1 VYVWLVYLW
10 VVLVKHNSTFHNL
23 SYNTRVCK
31 QLNNMYTVKGNVVR
45 ARETC
50 DIMVHWPPLFC
61 DTRANLGLA
70 TYPNFTLVFQIYKV
84 T

>member
-1 VYVWLVYLW
+1 
-10 VVLVKHNSTFHNL
+10 
-23 SYNTRVCK
+23 
-31 QLNNMYTVKGNVVR
+31 MYTVKGNVVR

-70 TYPNFTLVFQIYKV
+70 TYPKLYASLSDIQGLKV
-84 T
+84 SASEVCH